1 MFASLGVD
9 FVDDNLEVIYTD
21 LLKRGVSIK
30 LENKLV
36 LGIGEDVQKESA

>member
-1 MFASLGVD
+1 MGID
-9 FVDDNLEVIYTD
+9 EYEVIYTD

-36 LGIGEDVQKESA
+36 LGIRDDDKESA